1 MGLTKAKTE
10 YLTSVVLYGTIG
22 VFLRYISFPS
32 EMVVLCRGAVGA
44 AFILLVQ
51 LARRRRPDAAAI
63 RENLVWLL
71 LSGVCLGFNWVL
83 LFAAYRHTT
92 VAVASLC
99 NYMAPIALI
108 FLSPLLFREKLSGKK
123 LLCVLAGVLGLALV
137 SGVFSATDGVDPTGA
152 LLGLAAAAG
161 FVGVVLCNKKLQ
173 GLAAFDKVTVQLAVS
188 ALTVLPYVLWAN
200 AGKPIPVDTR
210 SVLLTAMLGVV
221 HTGLAYCLYFGPMD
235 VLPVQTIA
243 LLGYV
248 EPVVSVLCSA
258 LILREPLG
266 LSGALGAA
274 LIIGAA
280 AVSEIINQG
289 GKEPHVS

>member
-1 MGLTKAKTE
+1 MSMTKAKLE
-10 YLTSVVLYGTIG
+10 YLASVVLYGTIG
-22 VFLRYISFPS
+22 MFLRFISFPS
-32 EMVVLCRGAVGA
+32 ELVVLCRGAVGA

-51 LARRRRPDAAAI
+51 LARRRRPDRASI
-63 RENLVWLL
+63 GKNLGWLL

-83 LFAAYRHTT
+83 LFAAYRRTT

-108 FLSPLLFREKLSGKK
+108 FLSPLLFRETLSRKK
-123 LLCVLAGVLGLALV
+123 LLCVLAAVLGLALV
-137 SGVFSATDGVDPTGA
+137 SGVFSSGTRVGPTGA
-152 LLGLAAAAG
+152 PLGLAAAAG
-161 FVGVVLCNKKLQ
+161 FVGVVLCNKKLR
-173 GLAAFDKVTVQLAVS
+173 GLTAYDKVTIQLAVS
-188 ALTVLPYVLWAN
+188 ALTVLPYMLWAN
-200 AGKPIPVDTR
+200 AGASIPVDPQ

-235 VLPVQTIA
+235 VLPMQSIA

-266 LSGALGAA
+266 LAGILGAA

-280 AVSEIINQG
+280 ALSEAVG
-289 GKEPHVS
+289 